1 MKRSRSTL
9 EYVLTRHVRWF
20 NISHDGIVPQTI
32 WFEARAAQNLSAF
45 SGVAY
50 EPETLFRPSQ
60 LSVDCP

>member
-1 MKRSRSTL
+1 M
-9 EYVLTRHVRWF
+9 EHALTRHVRWF
-20 NISHDGIVPQTI
+20 NISPANCPPTI
-32 WFEARAAQNLSAF
+32 YFEARAAQNLSAF